1 MTGSTFELSGLIQTR
16 HGESKLRPFLRRVSF
31 QKGGDITAVEAI
43 LLSPPPQFVNQKLIL
58 IEPCITRGVRAVVG
72 VPKLVRVCRTCA
84 VQMFPAVAQVLVG
97 SGLTLT

>member
-16 HGESKLRPFLRRVSF
+16 HGESKLKPFLRRVSF

-58 IEPCITRGVRAVVG
+58 IEPCITRAERAEMG
-72 VPKLVRVCRTCA
+72 APNLLLV
-84 VQMFPAVAQVLVG
+84 
-97 SGLTLT
+97 